1 MEKWVEIESYAKGTG
16 SSKAQRKIGNL
27 GCLQGI
33 GECSSHW
40 AKHGYEKRNSIKK
53 EQGLKR

>member
-27 GCLQGI
+27 GMPSGN
-33 GECSSHW
+33 W
-40 AKHGYEKRNSIKK
+40 
-53 EQGLKR
+53 